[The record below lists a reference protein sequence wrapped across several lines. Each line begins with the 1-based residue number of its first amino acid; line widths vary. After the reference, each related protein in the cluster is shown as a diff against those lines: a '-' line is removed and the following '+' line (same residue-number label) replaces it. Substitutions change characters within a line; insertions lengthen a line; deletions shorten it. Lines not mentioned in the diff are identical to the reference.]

1 MKTLRFLCP
10 LMAACTLL
18 AMPSCG
24 QGNKKR
30 TSESG
35 SEKTTD
41 TLADRHSPIIVD
53 LSSGYADIDIHKDS
67 IQNINIAFDSPGE
80 EVLYGHLI
88 LPADGPG
95 NVRFSQITMPNGDT
109 DGPFGRDIS
118 YDLTAKGTY
127 TLSLGESLM
136 QGDPYDG
143 NFIVEL
149 HSGAKIPYE
158 EPSGYFVRN
167 DVDPTQP
174 ESLKINSQEEF
185 ENIFGMAA
193 TMSSRPSSI
202 DFSRQFA
209 IAVIGAPTDIH
220 TRYEVT
226 DLIGKAN
233 IITLVYRTITGKK
246 QSYTIRPFLLL
257 TVDKRFN
264 GEIRVVEQSSN
275 TLAANE

>member
-1 MKTLRFLCP
+1 MKTIKMLCP
-10 LMAACTLL
+10 TIAICAIL

-53 LSSGYADIDIHKDS
+53 LSSGYADIGIHKDS
-67 IQNINIAFDSPGE
+67 MQNINIAFDSPGE

-88 LPADGPG
+88 LPADGTG

-167 DVDPTQP
+167 DVDPTQA

-209 IAVIGAPTDIH
+209 IAVIGAPTDIN
-220 TRYEVT
+220 TQYEVT

-257 TVDKRFN
+257 TVDKKYD
-264 GEIRVVEQSSN
+264 GDIRVIEQSSN